1 MKALIRNN
9 FQKIREMKHMSI
21 YQQLLER
28 ERSNQPIKVGVIGAG
43 QMGFGMIAQI
53 STIPGMSVTGIS
65 DINIK
70 AAQRAADYYNNQ
82 AVIKEQILVSN
93 DYRKVIQSSNVEV
106 IVDATGVPE
115 VGANISLET
124 LRSKKHLVLLNVEV
138 DITIGSL
145 MHQLFKN
152 AGLVYTGSAGDEPAA
167 TVELFEFAKTMGMEV
182 LVAGKGK
189 NNKLRLNANPDTAK
203 EEANRKKMA
212 AHMLAAFQD
221 GTKTMAE
228 MNLLSNAIGFVPDVV
243 GMHGI
248 SGDLNSVVRDLNL
261 KKNGGILNKF
271 GVVEYVDGLAPGV
284 FVIVKGQNEGV
295 THELNYLMQTIDR
308 DHQILYRPYHLA
320 SLETPITIAKAVLQN
335 EGSIQPLGGPISDTV
350 TVAKRDIKAGERL
363 DGIGGYSVRGVLE
376 THQDMK
382 RNAHI
387 PIGLISGNV
396 VAKKDIKQGQF
407 LTTDDVEL
415 DITTTVWKLR
425 ALQDNLFPT
434 ASVQEIRLESV
445 TV

>member
-1 MKALIRNN
+1 
-9 FQKIREMKHMSI
+9 MSI
-21 YQQLLER
+21 YTQLLER
-28 ERSNQPIKVGVIGAG
+28 EKANQPIRVGVIGAG

-65 DINIK
+65 DINID
-70 AAQRAADYYNNQ
+70 AAQRAADYYNQNS
-82 AVIKEQILVSN
+82 VKKEQILVSN
-93 DYRKVIQSSNVEV
+93 DFRKVIQSSNVEV

-138 DITIGSL
+138 DITIGSI

-167 TVELFEFAKTMGMEV
+167 TLELFEFAKTMGMEV

-189 NNKLRLNANPDTAK
+189 NNKLRITANPDTAA
-203 EEANRKKMA
+203 EEAKRNKMA

-228 MNLLSNAIGFVPDVV
+228 MNLLSNAMGFVPDVV

-248 SGDLNSVVRDLNL
+248 AGDLDSVLKDLDL
-261 KKNGGILNKF
+261 KENGGVLNKF

-295 THELNYLMQTIDR
+295 AHELSYLMKKGER
-308 DHQILYRPYHLA
+308 DHHILYRPFHLA
-320 SLETPITIAKAVLQN
+320 SLETPITIAKAILQN
-335 EGSIQPLGGPISDTV
+335 EGSIQPLGGPVSDTV
-350 TVAKRDIKAGERL
+350 AVAKRDIKAGESI
-363 DGIGGYSVRGVLE
+363 DGIGGYSVRGVIE
-376 THQDMK
+376 THQKMK

-387 PIGLISGNV
+387 PIGLISGKV
-396 VAKKDIKQGQF
+396 IAKKDIKQGQF

-415 DITTTVWKLR
+415 DVNTTVWKLR
-425 ALQDNLFPT
+425 TLQDSLFPT
-434 ASVQEIRLESV
+434 TSVVDSKILQESV